1 MSILHEISVPKESIN
16 DDSVVVT
23 DILCAQG
30 ARVAE
35 GDALLAYEFSKAAVE
50 VAAPC
55 AGHVE
60 FLCAPNQEVPTGG
73 VLLRIH
79 DVPLADT
86 LAKTPGAPRVEASA
100 AAEPTNQAG
109 PANQSGQT
117 GGAGQ
122 EPVFSRAARELLAAH
137 GLAAQ
142 DFAGAAFVSEGDVR
156 ARLQARQGQ
165 AQGKTE
171 RHDAPAQGRLPI
183 VLYGAGGHARVL
195 LDLIAL
201 SPSFYVR
208 GFLVDDMARGALV
221 CGLPVLGCRQDAPAL
236 GAQGG
241 LFGALACGLLEPD
254 AEKRAQLFRV
264 LSENG
269 FRMPPLVHPTATIES
284 GVHLSPG
291 VQVLAGAYVG
301 CGCVLGEGVVV
312 NTKAVISHDCSIGA
326 FSHIA
331 PGGIL
336 AGTVRVGRGC
346 VIGCGA
352 SVYYKTTIGDNV
364 MVHNGVAVMRYVPD
378 GSVVKA

>member
-1 MSILHEISVPKESIN
+1 MSILHEISVPKESVN

-55 AGHVE
+55 AGYVE
-60 FLCAPNQEVPTGG
+60 LLCSQNQEVPTGAT
-73 VLLRIH
+73 LLRIH
-79 DVPLADT
+79 DAPLADT
-86 LAKTPGAPRVEASA
+86 LAEKPGAPRVEASA
-100 AAEPTNQAG
+100 AADPVGKQ
-109 PANQSGQT
+109 GQES
-117 GGAGQ
+117 Q

-137 GLAAQ
+137 GLTAQ

-165 AQGKTE
+165 AQGKPE
-171 RHDAPAQGRLPI
+171 RQDAPAQGRLPM

-195 LDLIAL
+195 MDLIAL
-201 SPSFYVR
+201 TPSFYVR
-208 GFLVDDMARGALV
+208 GFLVDDMARGELV

-241 LFGALACGLLEPD
+241 LFGALACGLLEPE
-254 AEKRAQLFRV
+254 AGKRAQLFRV

-301 CGCVLGEGVVV
+301 PNCVLGEGVVV
-312 NTKAVISHDCSIGA
+312 NTKAVVSHDCVIGD
-326 FSHIA
+326 FTHIT
-331 PGGIL
+331 PGAIL
-336 AGTVRVGRGC
+336 AGGVRIGSGC

-352 SVYYKTTIGDNV
+352 SVYLKTRIGDNV

-378 GSVVKA
+378 GSVVKG

>member
-1 MSILHEISVPKESIN
+1 MSILHEISVPRESVN
-16 DDSVVVT
+16 DLSVVVT

-35 GDALLAYEFSKAAVE
+35 GDPLLVYEFSKAAVE

-55 AGHVE
+55 AGYVE
-60 FLCAPNQEVPTGG
+60 LLCALNQEVPTGAG
-73 VLLRIH
+73 LLRIH
-79 DVPLADT
+79 DAPLA
-86 LAKTPGAPRVEASA
+86 AQASPSPSPEPA
-100 AAEPTNQAG
+100 GSANAE
-109 PANQSGQT
+109 
-117 GGAGQ
+117 GGSR
-122 EPVFSRAARELLAAH
+122 EPVFSRAARTLMSANGVSPA
-137 GLAAQ
+137 

-156 ARLQARQGQ
+156 ALLDARAGGRPQ
-165 AQGKTE
+165 
-171 RHDAPAQGRLPI
+171 APAGNPEAGHRQGRLPL
-183 VLYGAGGHARVL
+183 VLFGAGGHAQVL
-195 LDLIAL
+195 LDLIRAGHV
-201 SPSFYVR
+201 FRVH
-208 GFLVDDMARGALV
+208 GFLVDGMARGEMIS
-221 CGLPVLGCRQDAPAL
+221 GLPVLGGRHDAPAL

-254 AEKRAQLFRV
+254 AEKRARLYRV

-269 FRMPPLVHPTATIES
+269 FIMPPLVHPTATIES

-301 CGCVLGEGVVV
+301 PNCVLGEGVVV
-312 NTKAVISHDCSIGA
+312 NTKAVVSHDCTIGA

-352 SVYYKTTIGDNV
+352 SVYYKTRIGDNV

-378 GSVVKA
+378 GAVVKG

>member
-16 DDSVVVT
+16 DDSVVIT
-23 DILCAQG
+23 DMLCAQG

-60 FLCAPNQEVPTGG
+60 FLCALNQEVPTGA

-79 DVPLADT
+79 DAPLAAT
-86 LAKTPGAPRVEASA
+86 SLAGTPGGPRVETPHA
-100 AAEPTNQAG
+100 AQD
-109 PANQSGQT
+109 GQ
-117 GGAGQ
+117 G
-122 EPVFSRAARELLAAH
+122 PVFSRAARELLAAH
-137 GLAAQ
+137 GLAEQ

-165 AQGKTE
+165 EPAQHKAE
-171 RHDAPAQGRLPI
+171 PDAPGQGRLPI
-183 VLYGAGGHARVL
+183 VLFGAGGHARVL

-201 SPSFYVR
+201 TPSFYVR
-208 GFLVDDMARGALV
+208 GFLVDDVARGERV
-221 CGLPVLGCRQDAPAL
+221 CGLPVLGGRQDAPAL

-254 AEKRAQLFRV
+254 AEKRARLYRV
-264 LSENG
+264 LADNG
-269 FRMPPLVHPTATIES
+269 FRMPALVHPSATIES

-301 CGCVLGEGVVV
+301 CGSVLGEGVVV
-312 NTKAVISHDCSIGA
+312 NTKAVVSHDCTIGA

-352 SVYYKTTIGDNV
+352 SVYFKTTVGDNV
-364 MVHNGVAVMRYVPD
+364 LVHNGVAVMRYVPD